1 MKTIEELGQL
11 AHEAWRNHW
20 WDRDISSS
28 QEGAFIAAAKAIVTA
43 ISEEGVSWAP
53 GDDARP

>member
-53 GDDARP
+53 TDQDS

>member
-11 AHEAWRNHW
+11 A
-20 WDRDISSS
+20 RDTWYDYWPGQIPADL
-28 QEGAFIAAAKAIVTA
+28 ELDCFTLVAKAIVTA

-53 GDDARP
+53 TDQGS